1 MSYAKDYPMSQ
12 QNRGLV
18 ERLLKPI
25 KYEHRSTFSAQIY
38 DRACL
43 PLLEMSAIESLLRE
57 AAQALSHPTGEKGG
71 LGNSTSTIA
80 STTAPSAGGVAPDFD
95 EPEGCR
101 WCGVLAGTC
110 AAYPNCPGGDPPWYA
125 VKDSESYSSVRYRA
139 TLHPKTGEQE
149 MWVAHELSHD
159 VAAQIARD
167 HNAADERLRARTA
180 AYRAGFKGGDLA
192 EIIDELAKRAAIGS
206 SGASGVERD
215 DEEIRRALADVLSAP
230 QAEEVYADGLPATAT
245 PLTDKECFVDN
256 EFGKGET
263 VMVPTVFARSLEQRA
278 RRAEFML
285 GYNLANV
292 NKLNRKLLAERAAIG
307 SPVPAYESTA
317 ASATERVEKK

>member
-1 MSYAKDYPMSQ
+1 MSDVEK
-12 QNRGLV
+12 LV
-18 ERLLKPI
+18 ERLAHDAEIIGNVVSALLDLNVTYFRNQVTFTFETTDNAMGHINSARDIVAARLKSI
-25 KYEHRSTFSAQIY
+25 
-38 DRACL
+38 
-43 PLLEMSAIESLLRE
+43 RE
-57 AAQALSHPTGEKGG
+57 AAQALSHPTGGGEKQSIGHP
-71 LGNSTSTIA
+71 TSTIA
-80 STTAPSAGGVAPDFD
+80 STTAPSADSVQCICDDTGKPW
-95 EPEGCR
+95 PGCK
-101 WCGVLAGTC
+101 
-110 AAYPNCPGGDPPWYA
+110 YPHTQ
-125 VKDSESYSSVRYRA
+125 DS
-139 TLHPKTGEQE
+139 
-149 MWVAHELSHD
+149 
-159 VAAQIARD
+159 
-167 HNAADERLRARTA
+167 
-180 AYRAGFKGGDLA
+180 
-192 EIIDELAKRAAIGS
+192 
-206 SGASGVERD
+206 VERD